1 MLTEEQKADVAKW
14 FAAGASLDEIQK
26 RMKTEF
32 GVHMT
37 YLDLRLMVADLPQ
50 PVETEPA
57 APDDPAHDD
66 PTRDGPAREVPAP
79 PRRVASSSGT
89 AHDGPAHNGPAHE
102 VPAPPRRVASS
113 SGTPS
118 SGTSSSGTSSSGT
131 PDSSGTSSSGP
142 ASDDGTSAAP
152 KRYDLDAPDGTP
164 PASDLTVEVDA
175 LTIPGTFASGA
186 VTFSDGTKAKW
197 YLDQLGRLGLDDVPP
212 GYRPS
217 PGDAALFQSRLVEAL
232 RARGLA

>member
-50 PVETEPA
+50 PVEAEPA
-57 APDDPAHDD
+57 APDGPAHDD

-79 PRRVASSSGT
+79 PRR
-89 AHDGPAHNGPAHE
+89 
-102 VPAPPRRVASS
+102 
-113 SGTPS
+113 
-118 SGTSSSGTSSSGT
+118 GTSSSGTPDSGT
-131 PDSSGTSSSGP
+131 PDSSGTSSSGL

-175 LTIPGTFASGA
+175 LTIPGTYASGD

-197 YLDQLGRLGLDDVPP
+197 YLDQQGRLGLGNAPE

-217 PGDAALFQSRLVEAL
+217 QSDAALFQARLVEAL

>member
-26 RMKTEF
+26 RMKAEF

-50 PVETEPA
+50 PEEAEPA
-57 APDDPAHDD
+57 APDGPARDD
-66 PTRDGPAREVPAP
+66 PTRDDPAREVPAP
-79 PRRVASSSGT
+79 PSARDVR
-89 AHDGPAHNGPAHE
+89 P
-102 VPAPPRRVASS
+102 
-113 SGTPS
+113 
-118 SGTSSSGTSSSGT
+118 
-131 PDSSGTSSSGP
+131 GP
-142 ASDDGTSAAP
+142 ASNDGTSAAP

-197 YLDQLGRLGLDDVPP
+197 YLDQQGRLGLDDVPP

-217 PGDAALFQSRLVEAL
+217 PGDAALFQARLVEAL

>member
-1 MLTEEQKADVAKW
+1 
-14 FAAGASLDEIQK
+14 
-26 RMKTEF
+26 
-32 GVHMT
+32 
-37 YLDLRLMVADLPQ
+37 MVADLPQ

-57 APDDPAHDD
+57 APDGPARDGLAH
-66 PTRDGPAREVPAP
+66 DGPAREVPAP
-79 PRRVASSSGT
+79 PRR
-89 AHDGPAHNGPAHE
+89 
-102 VPAPPRRVASS
+102 
-113 SGTPS
+113 
-118 SGTSSSGTSSSGT
+118 GTSSSST

>member
-57 APDDPAHDD
+57 APDGPAHEGLAH
-66 PTRDGPAREVPAP
+66 DGPAREVPAP
-79 PRRVASSSGT
+79 PRR
-89 AHDGPAHNGPAHE
+89 
-102 VPAPPRRVASS
+102 
-113 SGTPS
+113 
-118 SGTSSSGTSSSGT
+118 GTSSSGTPDSGT

-186 VTFSDGTKAKW
+186 VTCPAGTKAKW
-197 YLDQLGRLGLDDVPP
+197 YLDQPGRLGLDDVPP

>member
-57 APDDPAHDD
+57 APDGPAHEGLAH
-66 PTRDGPAREVPAP
+66 DGPAREVPAP
-79 PRRVASSSGT
+79 PRR
-89 AHDGPAHNGPAHE
+89 
-102 VPAPPRRVASS
+102 
-113 SGTPS
+113 
-118 SGTSSSGTSSSGT
+118 GTSSSGTPDSGT

-152 KRYDLDAPDGTP
+152 KRYDLDAPDADEGKP
-164 PASDLTVEVDA
+164 SPDVVVEMDA
-175 LTIPGTFASGA
+175 LTIPGTYASGD

>member
-57 APDDPAHDD
+57 APDGPAHEGLAH
-66 PTRDGPAREVPAP
+66 DGPAREVPAP
-79 PRRVASSSGT
+79 PRR
-89 AHDGPAHNGPAHE
+89 
-102 VPAPPRRVASS
+102 
-113 SGTPS
+113 
-118 SGTSSSGTSSSGT
+118 GTSSSGTPDSGT

>member
-57 APDDPAHDD
+57 APDGPAHEGLAHDGPARD
-66 PTRDGPAREVPAP
+66 GLAHDGPAREVPAP
-79 PRRVASSSGT
+79 PRR
-89 AHDGPAHNGPAHE
+89 
-102 VPAPPRRVASS
+102 
-113 SGTPS
+113 
-118 SGTSSSGTSSSGT
+118 GTSSSGTPDSGT

-217 PGDAALFQSRLVEAL
+217 PGDAALFQARLVEAL

>member
-37 YLDLRLMVADLPQ
+37 YLDVRLMVAELPQ

-57 APDDPAHDD
+57 APDGPAREGLAH
-66 PTRDGPAREVPAP
+66 DGPAREVPAP
-79 PRRVASSSGT
+79 PRRVASSSGL
-89 AHDGPAHNGPAHE
+89 
-102 VPAPPRRVASS
+102 
-113 SGTPS
+113 
-118 SGTSSSGTSSSGT
+118 
-131 PDSSGTSSSGP
+131 
-142 ASDDGTSAAP
+142 ASDEGTSAAP

-175 LTIPGTFASGA
+175 LTIPGTYASGD

-197 YLDQLGRLGLDDVPP
+197 YLDQQGRLGLGNAPE

-217 PGDAALFQSRLVEAL
+217 QSDAALFQARLVEAL

>member
-1 MLTEEQKADVAKW
+1 MLNEEQKAEVAKW

-50 PVETEPA
+50 PVEEVPA
-57 APDDPAHDD
+57 DAPVD
-66 PTRDGPAREVPAP
+66 RDGPARNVPAP
-79 PRRVASSSGT
+79 PRR
-89 AHDGPAHNGPAHE
+89 
-102 VPAPPRRVASS
+102 
-113 SGTPS
+113 
-118 SGTSSSGTSSSGT
+118 GTSDGDT
-131 PDSSGTSSSGP
+131 

-175 LTIPGTFASGA
+175 LTIPGTFASGT

-197 YLDQLGRLGLDDVPP
+197 YLDQQGRLGLDDVPP

-217 PGDAALFQSRLVEAL
+217 PGDAALFQARLVEAL
-232 RARGLA
+232 RSRGLA

>member
-26 RMKTEF
+26 RMKAEF

-50 PVETEPA
+50 PEEAEPA
-57 APDDPAHDD
+57 APDDVAADGPAH
-66 PTRDGPAREVPAP
+66 DGPAREVPAP
-79 PRRVASSSGT
+79 PRR
-89 AHDGPAHNGPAHE
+89 
-102 VPAPPRRVASS
+102 
-113 SGTPS
+113 
-118 SGTSSSGTSSSGT
+118 
-131 PDSSGTSSSGP
+131 
-142 ASDDGTSAAP
+142 GTSAAP

-197 YLDQLGRLGLDDVPP
+197 YLDQQGRLGLDDVPP

-217 PGDAALFQSRLVEAL
+217 PGDAALFQARLVEAL